1 LTPDSCSR
9 LPTMPDRI
17 HNFSAG
23 PAVLPEP
30 VLRKAQEAI
39 WNAGGS
45 GIGILEH
52 SHRGK
57 LFERVINEAEETC
70 RSLGGIPDNYRV
82 LFLQGGASL
91 QFAMVPMNFLSAE
104 RTADYLVTGVWSQK
118 AVKEAKPLGKVHI
131 AVTGEATNF
140 DRIPKPEEIRY
151 STSPVYVHITTNN
164 TIYGTQWRTEP
175 PVPTGVPLVA
185 DTSSD
190 MYSRPIDIRKYGI
203 IYAGAQKNLGPSGV
217 VLVIIRDDLV
227 EAGSKTVPTMLQY
240 RTHAGESS
248 LYNTPPT
255 FAIYVMGEVFKWIQA
270 EGGLAGMAEHNEA
283 KARLLYEFI
292 DSSDFFRGTV
302 QPDSRSRMNVCFRAP
317 TEELEAK
324 FISEATKRG
333 LDGLKGHRSAGGMRA
348 SIYNACP
355 RRAVEALVA
364 FMKEFERANRGVGA
378 AKQPVT

>member
-1 LTPDSCSR
+1 
-9 LPTMPDRI
+9 MPDRI

-39 WNAGGS
+39 WNASGS

-57 LFERVINEAEETC
+57 VFERVINEAEEAC
-70 RSLGGIPDNYRV
+70 RALGGVPDNYRV

-91 QFAMVPMNFLSAE
+91 QFSMVPMNLLPAD

-118 AVKEAKPLGKVHI
+118 AVKEAKQNGKVHI
-131 AVTGEATNF
+131 AATGESTNF
-140 DRIPKPEEIRY
+140 DRIPKEGEIRY
-151 STSPVYVHITTNN
+151 SANPAYVHITTNN
-164 TIYGTQWRTEP
+164 TIYGTQWSKEP
-175 PVPTGVPLVA
+175 GVPAGAPLIA

-190 MYSRPIDIRKYGI
+190 MYSRPIDIRKYGL

-217 VLVIIRDDLV
+217 VLVIIRDDLI
-227 EAGSKTVPTMLQY
+227 ETGPKTLPTMLQY
-240 RTHAGESS
+240 RTHAAEKS

-255 FAIYVMGEVFKWIQA
+255 FGIYVMGEVFKWIQA
-270 EGGLAGMAEHNEA
+270 QGGLAAMAEHNES
-283 KARLLYEFI
+283 KARLLY
-292 DSSDFFRGTV
+292 DYLDAGDFFRGTA

-317 TEELEAK
+317 TEELEAR
-324 FISEATKRG
+324 FVSEAAKRG

-355 RRAVEALVA
+355 RAAIEALVA
-364 FMKEFERANRGVGA
+364 FMKEFERVNRVA
-378 AKQPVT
+378 AARS

>member
-1 LTPDSCSR
+1 MT
-9 LPTMPDRI
+9 DRI

-151 STSPVYVHITTNN
+151 STNPVYVHITTNN

-175 PVPTGVPLVA
+175 PVPSGVPLVA

-292 DSSDFFRGTV
+292 DNSDFFRGTV

-378 AKQPVT
+378 AKQPAT

>member
-1 LTPDSCSR
+1 
-9 LPTMPDRI
+9 MPDRI

-23 PAVLPEP
+23 PAVLPES

-57 LFERVINEAEETC
+57 LFEGVINEAEQAC

-91 QFAMVPMNFLSAE
+91 QFAMVPMNFLSAD

-140 DRIPKPEEIRY
+140 DRIPQPEEIRY
-151 STSPVYVHITTNN
+151 SANPAYVHITTNN

-255 FAIYVMGEVFKWIQA
+255 FGIYVMGEVFKWIQA

-292 DSSDFFRGTV
+292 DNSDFFRGTV

-378 AKQPVT
+378 AKQPAT